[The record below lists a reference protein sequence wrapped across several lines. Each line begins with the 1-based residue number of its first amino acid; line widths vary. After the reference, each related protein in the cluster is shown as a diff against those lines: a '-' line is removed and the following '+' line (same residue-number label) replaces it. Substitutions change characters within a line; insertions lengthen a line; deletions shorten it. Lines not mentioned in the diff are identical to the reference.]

1 MEKKRLIA
9 KQYEVDLFCDECG
22 GKMGSDNVVI
32 DTYPAQYSYYCPKCG
47 CHVVSIK
54 YYPYMMAEKGDLE

>member
-22 GKMGSDNVVI
+22 GQMYSDYFAI
-32 DTYPAQYSYYCPKCG
+32 DKYLLEHSYHCCDCGNRIISTKCYP
-47 CHVVSIK
+47 HTVS
-54 YYPYMMAEKGDLE
+54 EKI